1 MRHYQKRMGNVFL
14 RMSGSAPRIELLL
27 QLAQLDTC
35 VIFAATGLSD
45 DLAQQRKCHL
55 CKRASVRACRLFPS
69 FVQVPPV
76 CIPSSSAT
84 LFLYRRPGIGS
95 ISPNRETVHEQGTR
109 ECAREASLERMDGRG

>member
-55 CKRASVRACRLFPS
+55 CKRASVRACPLQSHF
-69 FVQVPPV
+69 
-76 CIPSSSAT
+76 ISSADK
-84 LFLYRRPGIGS
+84 S
-95 ISPNRETVHEQGTR
+95 IE
-109 ECAREASLERMDGRG
+109 EAQEPRVPLASDVAICR